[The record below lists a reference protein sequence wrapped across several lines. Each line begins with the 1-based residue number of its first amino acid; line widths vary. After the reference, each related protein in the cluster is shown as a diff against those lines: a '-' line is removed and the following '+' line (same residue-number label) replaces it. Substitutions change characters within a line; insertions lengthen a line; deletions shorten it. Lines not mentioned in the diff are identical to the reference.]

1 MYWNKSLKYKNFCVS
16 FLIILMLQ
24 KKFFYLQITIIKN
37 FINVRQNSHKSIY
50 ILVFIKNI
58 LVFSV
63 DFFMKYVLNYISKL
77 RQNIHSIFLLFFF
90 RLYETFFSSF
100 LCWFL
105 WAGIKT
111 LLHLSKLFVRQNCRN
126 FFSTARTLY
135 NIIIFV
141 QAFA

>member
-1 MYWNKSLKYKNFCVS
+1 MYWNKGLKYKNFCVS

-111 LLHLSKLFVRQNCRN
+111 LLPLSKLFVKQHCRN

-141 QAFA
+141 QSFS